1 VLNQPGNSLYNAV
14 VSALNVRFVA
24 AGKEPFVSR
33 LVGVILSAILSLL
46 GSLLVL
52 GMAAAMGFALMFA
65 PVSGTRDVPG
75 PVFLKAV
82 LAGMVVFYLLLASW
96 GVLTAIGLFRLR
108 NWARISIIVFS
119 VLLIPI
125 GLCSG
130 LVGLLMPFPPPPN
143 AAASNIFTAVRI
155 GMGVFFLSL
164 AAIGIAWLVYFN
176 RAKVK
181 LQFVSARQLVSAGPV
196 NVLPVAQF
204 PAPAPPAA
212 PGRPL
217 SITIIAWFLLV
228 SCAFLPL
235 TIILR
240 PPALVGA
247 WIVTGSAAV
256 AICCIY
262 GVLNLY
268 IGIGLLR
275 LRPAARIMAIAVF
288 SIGILNTLTFVLA
301 PGLRARV
308 DTLLSW
314 QWKFMGA
321 SNAWLSSS
329 RYTIN
334 MVPMMIPGLIM
345 GVIVSGVVIY
355 FLVASKQ
362 AFERS

>member
-1 VLNQPGNSLYNAV
+1 
-14 VSALNVRFVA
+14 
-24 AGKEPFVSR
+24 VSR
-33 LVGVILSAILSLL
+33 SVGVILSAIVSLL

-52 GMAAAMGFALMFA
+52 GMGAVMAFALMFA
-65 PVSGTRDVPG
+65 PVSAHHDVPG
-75 PVFLKAV
+75 PDFLKAI
-82 LAGMVVFYLLLASW
+82 LAGTVLFYVLLALW
-96 GVLTAIGLFRLR
+96 GILTAIGLFRLR

-130 LVGLLMPFPPPPN
+130 LAGLLMPFPLPPN
-143 AAASNIFTAVRI
+143 AAASNIFTTVRI

-164 AAIGIAWLVYFN
+164 AALGVSWLVYFN
-176 RAKVK
+176 RAMVK
-181 LQFVSARQLVSAGPV
+181 AQFVSARQLLSPESVH
-196 NVLPVAQF
+196 VLPAGQF
-204 PAPAPPAA
+204 PAAAQPAG

-228 SCAFLPL
+228 GCAFLPL
-235 TIILR
+235 TIFLR
-240 PPALVGA
+240 PPAIVGA
-247 WIVTGSAAV
+247 WIVSGSAAV
-256 AICCIY
+256 AIWCIY

-275 LRPAARIMAIAVF
+275 LRPAARIMAITVF
-288 SIGILNTLTFVLA
+288 SIGILNTLAFVLA

-308 DTLLSW
+308 DTLLTW
-314 QWKFMGA
+314 QWKYMGA

-329 RYTIN
+329 RYKID

-355 FLVASKQ
+355 FLVASKR

>member
-1 VLNQPGNSLYNAV
+1 
-14 VSALNVRFVA
+14 
-24 AGKEPFVSR
+24 VSR

-52 GMAAAMGFALMFA
+52 CIAAAMGFALVFA
-65 PVSGTRDVPG
+65 PGSGTRDVPS
-75 PVFLKAV
+75 PVFFKAV
-82 LAGMVVFYLLLASW
+82 LAAMVLFYVLLASW
-96 GVLTAIGLFRLR
+96 GILTAIGLFRLR

-130 LVGLLMPFPPPPN
+130 LVGLLMPFPLPPN
-143 AAASNIFTAVRI
+143 AGAAAGIFTAVRI

-164 AAIGIAWLVYFN
+164 AALGIAWLVYFN

-181 LQFVSARQLVSAGPV
+181 VQFVSASHLVSAGPV

-204 PAPAPPAA
+204 PAPAQPAG
-212 PGRPL
+212 PSRPL
-217 SITIIAWFLLV
+217 GITIIAWFLLIG
-228 SCAFLPL
+228 CAFVPL
-235 TIILR
+235 TMILR
-240 PPALVGA
+240 PPVFVGA
-247 WIVTGSAAV
+247 RIVTGSAAV

-288 SIGILNTLTFVLA
+288 AIGILNTLVFVLA
-301 PGLRARV
+301 PGLRARI

-314 QWKFMGA
+314 QWQSMGL
-321 SNAWLSSS
+321 SNPWLSSS

-334 MVPMMIPGLIM
+334 FVPMMIPGLIM
-345 GVIVSGVVIY
+345 GVIVSGAVIY
-355 FLVASKQ
+355 FLMASKR